1 MKHLKI
7 LTKIITIYHLE
18 VIFLVKILI
27 LVNMSYM
34 LMDQQDGG

>member
-18 VIFLVKILI
+18 VFLVKILI